1 MQVLSNSLT
10 KYNVMVEVANR
21 KEEKVYI
28 YNSVTKQTELH
39 ATVIVPA
46 EIKPLVIVEQI
57 TS

>member
-1 MQVLSNSLT
+1 
-10 KYNVMVEVANR
+10 MVEVANR

-46 EIKPLVIVEQI
+46 EIKPLVIVEKI